1 MQDLQDLALII
12 ESHIPLIA
20 LETHDEHQAEQLLG
34 RVALKTGRDFWRW
47 SVTEGLGN
55 ALLASASSP
64 GEIIDDPLQVLQAI
78 KRHRQPAIFVLFD
91 FHPYLHGRP
100 DIIRHIKD
108 IALAYQRLSHTLV
121 FVSHSLELPAEIRRF
136 SASFD
141 ISPPGANQLAALLR
155 EEIRAWMGDNDG
167 QRPQVDADALQSL
180 LGNIRGMTS
189 LDARRLLRAAIR
201 DDGAISRHDIQR
213 AQHARFELLGSDGL
227 LNFETEL
234 EHLDSIAGLENL
246 KQWLQTRRAAF
257 LETDPVLASDRP
269 RGIMLTGVQGSGK
282 SLAAK
287 AVAGSWDMPL
297 LRLDMASLYNK
308 YIGETEKNL
317 SRCLRHAEQMAP
329 CVLWLDEVEKGIAVA
344 GDDESSGTSRRLL
357 GTLLTWLSERKSA
370 VFLVMTAND
379 IHRLPAELLR
389 KGRLDEIFFVDLP
402 DATVR
407 EHIFSLHLQ
416 RRNSNAKHFDLSL
429 LAARSEDFSGAEIEQ
444 AVVAAIHIA
453 RARGLPVATEHILE
467 ELDRTRPL
475 AITMAEQVGALRQWS
490 QGRTARA

>member
-34 RVALKTGRDFWRW
+34 RVALKTNRDLWRW
-47 SVTEGLGN
+47 SVTEGLAQ
-55 ALLASASSP
+55 ALLADSSPP
-64 GEIIDDPLQVLQAI
+64 GEIMEDPVQVLQAI
-78 KRHRQPAIFVLFD
+78 KRHKSPAIFVLFD

-108 IALAYQRLSHTLV
+108 IALAYQRLCHTLV
-121 FVSHSLELPAEIRRF
+121 FVSHALEFPAEIRRF

-141 ISPPGANQLAALLR
+141 ISPPGAAQLAALLR
-155 EEIRAWMGDNDG
+155 EEIRAWMREHGG
-167 QRPQVDADALQSL
+167 QRPQVDPAALQAL
-180 LGNIRGMTS
+180 LDGLRGVTL

-201 DDGAISRHDIQR
+201 DDGAISRLDIQR
-213 AQHARFELLGSDGL
+213 AHRARFELLGNAGL
-227 LNFETEL
+227 LHFETDLEEL
-234 EHLDSIAGLENL
+234 ESVAGLANL
-246 KQWLQTRRAAF
+246 KRWLQDRRAAF
-257 LETDPVLASDRP
+257 LDDDPVHDSDRP

-287 AVAGSWDMPL
+287 AVAGSWNTPL
-297 LRLDMASLYNK
+297 LRLDMAALYNK

-317 SRCLRHAEQMAP
+317 RHCLRQAEQMAP
-329 CVLWLDEVEKGIAVA
+329 CVLWLDEVEKGIAIA
-344 GDDESSGTSRRLL
+344 GDDESGSTSRRLL
-357 GTLLTWLSERKSA
+357 GTLLTWLAERKGG

-402 DATVR
+402 DEAVR
-407 EHIFSLHLQ
+407 EHIFRLHLQ
-416 RRNSNAKHFDLSL
+416 RRNYNPDHFDLKL
-429 LAARSEDFSGAEIEQ
+429 LAARSHDFSGAEIEQ

-453 RARGLPVATEHILE
+453 MARGIPVTTAHILE
-467 ELDRTRPL
+467 ELGRTRPL
-475 AITMAEQVGALRQWS
+475 AITMAEQVGALRHWA
-490 QGRTARA
+490 QGRTATA